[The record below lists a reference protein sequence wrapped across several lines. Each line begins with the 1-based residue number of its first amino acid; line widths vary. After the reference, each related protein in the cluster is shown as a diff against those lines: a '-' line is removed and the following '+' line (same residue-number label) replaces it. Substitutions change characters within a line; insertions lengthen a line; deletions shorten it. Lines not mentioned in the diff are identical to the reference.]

1 MKGKT
6 KKKILFLL
14 LLISTIVLVL
24 MGKSYSKYISQ
35 VNGKG
40 IIDVAKWVFTVNG
53 QTSSITNLQLLK
65 TYNPATLKNNQI
77 APGTSGSF
85 DIVIDTTGS
94 EVGIDYAVEFL
105 NETNKPSNLEFKYQE
120 NKVNSIK
127 ELEQFLKG
135 SIPLE
140 SEEKVKTMKIEWEWK
155 YETGDTKEEIS
166 KKDIQD
172 TKDGKELEKYQF
184 DIVITGTQV
193 EPLV

>member
-35 VNGKG
+35 INGKG
-40 IIDVAKWVFTVNG
+40 IIDVAKWAFSVNG
-53 QTSSITNLQLLK
+53 QTSSITNLELLK
-65 TYNPATLKNNQI
+65 TYDVSTLKDNQI

-94 EVGIDYAVEFL
+94 EVAIDYKVEFL

-120 NKVNSIK
+120 NKVSSIK
-127 ELEQFLKG
+127 ELEEFLKG
-135 SIPLE
+135 SIPLDA
-140 SEEKVKTMKIEWEWK
+140 EEKIKTMKIEWEWK
-155 YETGDTKEEIS
+155 YETGETKEDIVE
-166 KKDIQD
+166 KDKQD

-193 EPLV
+193 EPLS

>member
-35 VNGKG
+35 INGKG
-40 IIDVAKWVFTVNG
+40 IIDVAKWAFSVNG
-53 QTSSITNLQLLK
+53 QTSSITNLELLK
-65 TYNPATLKNNQI
+65 TYDVSTLKDNQI

-94 EVGIDYAVEFL
+94 EVAIDYKVEFL

-120 NKVNSIK
+120 NKVSSIK

-135 SIPLE
+135 SIPLDA
-140 SEEKVKTMKIEWEWK
+140 EEKIKTMKIEWEWK
-155 YETGDTKEEIS
+155 YETGETKEDIIE
-166 KKDIQD
+166 KDKQD

-193 EPLV
+193 EPLS

>member
-65 TYNPATLKNNQI
+65 TYNPSTLKNNQI

-94 EVGIDYAVEFL
+94 EVGIYYAVEFL

-155 YETGDTKEEIS
+155 YETGETKEEIS

>member
-53 QTSSITNLQLLK
+53 QTSSITNLELLK
-65 TYNPATLKNNQI
+65 TYDSSTLKNNQI

-94 EVGIDYAVEFL
+94 EVGIDYKVEFL
-105 NETNKPSNLEFKYQE
+105 NEINKPSNLEFKYQE
-120 NKVNSIK
+120 NTVNSIK
-127 ELEQFLKG
+127 ELEEFLKG
-135 SIPLE
+135 NIPFD
-140 SEEKVKTMKIEWEWK
+140 SEEKIKTMKIEWEWK
-155 YETGDTKEEIS
+155 YETGKNKEEIME
-166 KKDIQD
+166 KDIQD
-172 TKDGKELEKYQF
+172 TKDGKELEEYKF

-193 EPLV
+193 EPLS

>member
-65 TYNPATLKNNQI
+65 TYNPSTLKNNQI

-155 YETGDTKEEIS
+155 YETGDTKEEILE
-166 KKDIQD
+166 KNKQD
-172 TKDGKELEKYQF
+172 TKDGSKLDKYQF

>member
-65 TYNPATLKNNQI
+65 TYNPSTLKNNQI

-155 YETGDTKEEIS
+155 YETGETKEEIS